1 MGNMKTKRKSMTEE
15 EIDRVVTA
23 QANIENAWEKPV
35 KVHKTKTK
43 SFALPATL
51 AARAA
56 FIARLHREA
65 DLGKWLNRIIQERID
80 IEEAAFTGF
89 KKELL
94 SKGSR

>member
-1 MGNMKTKRKSMTEE
+1 MRSKQKSMTEE
-15 EIDRVVTA
+15 EIDRIVTE
-23 QANIENAWEKPV
+23 QADDKKAWEKPV
-35 KVHKTKTK
+35 KVRRAKSK
-43 SFALPATL
+43 SFALPAAL

-65 DLGKWLNRIIQERID
+65 NLESWLKRIIQERID
-80 IEEAAFTGF
+80 IEEAAFTGL

>member
-1 MGNMKTKRKSMTEE
+1 MKSKQKAMTED
-15 EIDRVVTA
+15 EIDRVVIS
-23 QANIENAWEKPV
+23 QANDNKAWEKPV
-35 KVHKTKTK
+35 KVRRARSK

-56 FIARLHREA
+56 FIARLHRESN
-65 DLGKWLNRIIQERID
+65 LESWLKRIIQERID
-80 IEEAAFTGF
+80 IEEAAFTGL

>member
-1 MGNMKTKRKSMTEE
+1 MKTRQKSMTEE
-15 EIDRVVTA
+15 EIDRIVTA
-23 QANIENAWEKPV
+23 HANDEKAWGKPV
-35 KVHKTKTK
+35 KVRRTKSK
-43 SFALPATL
+43 SFALPAAL

-65 DLGKWLNRIIQERID
+65 NLENWLKRIIQERID

-94 SKGSR
+94 SKGNR

>member
-1 MGNMKTKRKSMTEE
+1 MKTRQKSMTEE
-15 EIDRVVTA
+15 EIDRIVTA
-23 QANIENAWEKPV
+23 HANDEKAWEKPV
-35 KVHKTKTK
+35 KVRRKASK
-43 SFALPATL
+43 SFALPAAL

-65 DLGKWLNRIIQERID
+65 NLENWLKRIIQERID

-94 SKGSR
+94 SKGNR